1 MINTAISN
9 INKINKYVLLFYT
22 HPLQNFSFTRTDDL
36 LLLILNFSEKK
47 SPEKTMLEHRTACTT
62 KLSFSEQSFE
72 ERNRLKKT
80 IISTTAL
87 NLFFSAH

>member
-1 MINTAISN
+1 MTTISN
-9 INKINKYVLLFYT
+9 INKIHKYVLLFYT

-36 LLLILNFSEKK
+36 LLLILNFSGKK
-47 SPEKTMLEHRTACTT
+47 SPEKTMLEHSTVCTT
-62 KLSFSEQSFE
+62 KLSFSEQSFK
-72 ERNRLKKT
+72 ERKDKAEKT